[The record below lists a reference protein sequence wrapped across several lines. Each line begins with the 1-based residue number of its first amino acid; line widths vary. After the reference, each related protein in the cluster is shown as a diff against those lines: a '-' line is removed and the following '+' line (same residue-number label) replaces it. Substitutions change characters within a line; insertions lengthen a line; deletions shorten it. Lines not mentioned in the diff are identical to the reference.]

1 MSVPN
6 PKMLELDR
14 LWKTYDTPKGPAV
27 IVKDF
32 NLRLKEGEFATLIG
46 HARSDSKSRVDR
58 LPGSA
63 HGTEATTTPHAAAL
77 VMPAAPPSASGAS
90 EHTRTWTHP
99 DLEHGFGTRRRIRDP
114 RILCNRAFDVRQSGE
129 WAFAQAFFVIHFF
142 GRKTEYAGTPL
153 TLTKPTARRRT
164 DIHENSN
171 SAIFCNMEDSGP

>member
-1 MSVPN
+1 MASTLSTVQRPYGR
-6 PKMLELDR
+6 R
-14 LWKTYDTPKGPAV
+14 LPAARHATCGKPLTV
-27 IVKDF
+27 F
-32 NLRLKEGEFATLIG
+32 WFATLIG

>member
-1 MSVPN
+1 MTRAAACGVVVASVPWA
-6 PKMLELDR
+6 E
-14 LWKTYDTPKGPAV
+14 
-27 IVKDF
+27 
-32 NLRLKEGEFATLIG
+32 
-46 HARSDSKSRVDR
+46 
-58 LPGSA
+58 PGSR
-63 HGTEATTTPHAAAL
+63 
-77 VMPAAPPSASGAS
+77 S
-90 EHTRTWTHP
+90 TR
-99 DLEHGFGTRRRIRDP
+99 DFGTRRRIRDP